1 MSNFIEMLES
11 RRLLS
16 VPNYAG
22 TWSGT
27 LTGTSQGHT
36 NAGSEQLRCRQRQTS
51 VTCTVTG
58 DFVEGPADYLKGK
71 IDTRGRLK
79 FSVRN
84 TASSPVRITGTAKI
98 THGHLTLSFRGETS
112 DGDPLTGTGSF
123 TKTR

>member
-1 MSNFIEMLES
+1 MLES

-22 TWSGT
+22 SWSGT
-27 LTGTSQGHT
+27 LTGTSQGHSRT
-36 NAGSEQLRCRQRQTS
+36 GAEQLRCRQRGTTVS
-51 VTCTVTG
+51 CTVTG
-58 DFVEGPADYLKGK
+58 EFATGPADYLKGK

-79 FSVRN
+79 FAVRD
-84 TASSPVRITGTAKI
+84 TASSPVTVSGMARIKR
-98 THGHLTLSFRGETS
+98 GHLTMSFSGQTS